1 MTAAFALAAMSV
13 ASPAPITVGDGFLMP
28 TQYRTIARYQ
38 LSLDPETE
46 YQKLLRT
53 ARDNSLRRP
62 PRTLRVL
69 QIIVPEIDAQIEDKD
84 GNKVQAKSL
93 MTSAEINRCRE
104 WFDNY
109 TNLVHVYTAGALRVE
124 QSELILDRKVSD
136 KRTFP
141 AIDISRSGTRKEE
154 LITDPQLLKKM
165 YVLRRILN
173 PMGTMDAIDFLLD
186 KLRNTKNNSEFF
198 ESMNT

>member
-84 GNKVQAKSL
+84 GNKVQAHSQ

-104 WFDNY
+104 WFDDYADLVFAY
-109 TNLVHVYTAGALRVE
+109 TGGALRVE
-124 QSELILDRKVSD
+124 QAEK
-136 KRTFP
+136 
-141 AIDISRSGTRKEE
+141 
-154 LITDPQLLKKM
+154 LLEQK
-165 YVLRRILN
+165 
-173 PMGTMDAIDFLLD
+173 
-186 KLRNTKNNSEFF
+186 
-198 ESMNT
+198 